1 MSRSNANRRS
11 NIIEKGNQMME
22 YINRESVKVPR
33 PNGASSEEE
42 KDQGSRRESTLLAK
56 SGDKKLIEGAS
67 PSYE

>member
-33 PNGASSEEE
+33 PNGASAEEE
-42 KDQGSRRESTLLAK
+42 KDQGSRRES
-56 SGDKKLIEGAS
+56 SLIPIGRIRQEVEGAS